1 MADPQQ
7 SALEARLV
15 ELNASAIFNI
25 QTLPTLQDGKLKDA
39 ETALE
44 REFASMRAVM
54 RELQFL
60 AEDQECVYWPCL
72 WLAHIL
78 KHEQTQSCNACM

>member
-7 SALEARLV
+7 SALEARLAD
-15 ELNASAIFNI
+15 LNASAIFSI
-25 QTLPTLQDGKLKDA
+25 QALPTLQDGKLKDA

-60 AEDQECVYWPCL
+60 AEDQE
-72 WLAHIL
+72 
-78 KHEQTQSCNACM
+78 